1 MQFVRRMDVM
11 LSADCPLLLYDLR
24 TLQCVGL
31 RMCLLTL
38 LAADGSL
45 ERENAAPPAYVTA
58 VKQQQKAVSP
68 HTTAVV
74 PLVYERS
81 RSSRQS
87 LPGTTLPLNISTFL
101 LNISVEQVLIFGD
114 GVVYFMNNF
123 LIWTSTAVSTSA
135 EKDNYSYS

>member
-1 MQFVRRMDVM
+1 MVRRLQFVRRMDVM

-38 LAADGSL
+38 LAVDGSL

-101 LNISVEQVLIFGD
+101 LNISAEQVLIFGD
-114 GVVYFMNNF
+114 GVVYFMNIF
-123 LIWTSTAVSTSA
+123 LYLDINSCEYISR
-135 EKDNYSYS
+135 KR